1 MDLLGNA
8 LGTKYMAYLR
18 IAVLICWKKGGE
30 GRVVITDNE
39 YMLPRVVQK
48 NFCLIESYPLPTGL
62 NSRQSDSRS
71 TRIRS

>member
-1 MDLLGNA
+1 MDLLGNT

-18 IAVLICWKKGGE
+18 IAVLICRKKGEE

-48 NFCLIESYPLPTGL
+48 NFCLIV
-62 NSRQSDSRS
+62 
-71 TRIRS
+71 